1 MCVTVS
7 QGYRKP
13 EEPGALFPGTT
24 KSKKDVPT
32 PTQESRPKPKD
43 KYDYKSHPR

>member
-13 EEPGALFPGTT
+13 EKPGELFPGTT
-24 KSKKDVPT
+24 KSEKDVPT
-32 PTQESRPKPKD
+32 PTQESPKE
-43 KYDYKSHPR
+43 KYDYMSHPR